1 MAAHER
7 DILGC
12 AYEADDP
19 IFDPC
24 PRTLIFQFAINCS
37 SSMINDYMPQ
47 EYQSIDRIT
56 GAITYPWYRIRQ
68 HAFREALAEGAGMY
82 ITMAFLNGVIHQVNL
97 GGATHGGYF
106 NVNLGVGLAFMMGIH
121 ACGGVS
127 G

>member
-1 MAAHER
+1 
-7 DILGC
+7 
-12 AYEADDP
+12 
-19 IFDPC
+19 
-24 PRTLIFQFAINCS
+24 
-37 SSMINDYMPQ
+37 MINDYKPI
-47 EYQSIDRIT
+47 ENETVDAKT
-56 GAITYPWYRIRQ
+56 GAVAYPWYRIRE
-68 HAFREALAEGAGMY
+68 HFLREALAEGAGMY